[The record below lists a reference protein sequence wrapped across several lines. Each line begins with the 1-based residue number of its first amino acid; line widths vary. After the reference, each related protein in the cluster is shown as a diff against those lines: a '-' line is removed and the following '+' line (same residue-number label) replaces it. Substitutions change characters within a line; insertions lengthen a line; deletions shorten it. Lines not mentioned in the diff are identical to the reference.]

1 MRPELGM
8 AERQVALAFMDMED
22 FTLLCPGHR
31 GAPHPREIRHT
42 TRCRRPPSRRK
53 CFLSSSKATFPL
65 TSAMFSK

>member
-31 GAPHPREIRHT
+31 GAPHPPPREIRHIP
-42 TRCRRPPSRRK
+42 RCRRRPPAVNVFRPAPKPRS
-53 CFLSSSKATFPL
+53 P
-65 TSAMFSK
+65 